1 MDFED
6 PERIFIG
13 RALTEARAKTGKH
26 LRMQLVAF
34 DVAFDPSLLVEVPMI
49 EVEDNL
55 YPMTSI
61 ARVPEGPYT
70 VGLVRLRK
78 MGLVMVSISTPWM
91 RASSAAA
98 QKPAQSRPDQ
108 L

>member
-1 MDFED
+1 MKTHGA
-6 PERIFIG
+6 FIS
-13 RALTEARAKTGKH
+13 ARYSTDN
-26 LRMQLVAF
+26 QNP
-34 DVAFDPSLLVEVPMI
+34 DSI
-49 EVEDNL
+49 EVQVSKCSEWCQQHQIPILGVYADMAISGL
-55 YPMTSI
+55 
-61 ARVPEGPYT
+61 